1 MAPRPSFHKGGVPSF
16 TPRGE
21 PQPQLSSF
29 GRFLNELVG
38 LGSGAF
44 NVGSQIRSLAN
55 QESKAQIMAAKPEV
69 IDPYKVLGIE
79 KGSAPEVIKKAHK
92 KLALK

>member
-1 MAPRPSFHKGGVPSF
+1 
-16 TPRGE
+16 
-21 PQPQLSSF
+21 
-29 GRFLNELVG
+29 
-38 LGSGAF
+38 
-44 NVGSQIRSLAN
+44 
-55 QESKAQIMAAKPEV
+55 MAAKPEV